1 MSLFGVEIKHFRSNR
16 FIRIRNKLIEIN
28 HPLLMGILNITPD
41 SFFENSRIHTNDQI
55 DRYLSSCIDNDVSI
69 VDIGGNSSRPDAIP
83 VDAKT
88 EIERIGTSLTYIKEH
103 YPNLLLS
110 VDTFYPEVADWALS
124 NGVDIIN
131 DVQGGRNYPEIWDVC
146 AKHNAPYILT
156 HSKGNHNASSDELKS
171 PNITTEVLLEISTLL
186 DSIRKAGVNDVI
198 IDVGFGFSKTLDQN
212 YELLS
217 NLELFQLF
225 ETPILCGFSRKS
237 MIYKKLNIGPEDA
250 LNGTTVLNTFAITQG
265 CDILRVHDPKEARQI
280 LSLLKTN

>member
-55 DRYLSSCIDNDVSI
+55 DRYLSSCIENDVSI
-69 VDIGGNSSRPDAIP
+69 VDIGGNSSRPDAMP

-110 VDTFYPEVADWALS
+110 IDTFYPEVADWALS
-124 NGVDIIN
+124 KGVDIIN

>member
-1 MSLFGVEIKHFRSNR
+1 
-16 FIRIRNKLIEIN
+16 
-28 HPLLMGILNITPD
+28 MGILNITPD

-55 DRYLSSCIDNDVSI
+55 DRYLSSCIENDVSI

-88 EIERIGTSLTYIKEH
+88 EIERIGTSLTYIKKH

>member
-55 DRYLSSCIDNDVSI
+55 DRYLSSCIENDVSI
-69 VDIGGNSSRPDAIP
+69 VDIGGNSSRPDAMP

-124 NGVDIIN
+124 KGVYIIN

-237 MIYKKLNIGPEDA
+237 LIYKKLNIGPEDA

>member
-55 DRYLSSCIDNDVSI
+55 DRYLSSCIENDVSI
-69 VDIGGNSSRPDAIP
+69 VDIGGNSSRPDAMP

-110 VDTFYPEVADWALS
+110 VDTFYPEVADWSLS
-124 NGVDIIN
+124 KGVDIIN

>member
-1 MSLFGVEIKHFRSNR
+1 
-16 FIRIRNKLIEIN
+16 
-28 HPLLMGILNITPD
+28 MGILNITPD

-55 DRYLSSCIDNDVSI
+55 DRYLSSCIENDVSI
-69 VDIGGNSSRPDAIP
+69 VDIGGNSSRPDSIP

-88 EIERIGTSLTYIKEH
+88 EIERITNSLTYIKEH

-110 VDTFYPEVADWALS
+110 IDTFYPEVADWALS

-156 HSKGNHNASSDELKS
+156 HSKGDHNTSSDELKS

-250 LNGTTVLNTFAITQG
+250 LNGTTILNTFAITQG

>member
-1 MSLFGVEIKHFRSNR
+1 MSLFGVEIKHFRLNR

-55 DRYLSSCIDNDVSI
+55 DRYLSSCIENDVSI
-69 VDIGGNSSRPDAIP
+69 VDIGGNSSRPDAMP

-124 NGVDIIN
+124 KGVDIIN

-237 MIYKKLNIGPEDA
+237 LIYKKLNIGPEDA

>member
-1 MSLFGVEIKHFRSNR
+1 
-16 FIRIRNKLIEIN
+16 
-28 HPLLMGILNITPD
+28 MGILNITPD

-55 DRYLSSCIDNDVSI
+55 DRYLSSCIENDVSI

-88 EIERIGTSLTYIKEH
+88 EIERIGTSLAYVKEH

>member
-1 MSLFGVEIKHFRSNR
+1 
-16 FIRIRNKLIEIN
+16 
-28 HPLLMGILNITPD
+28 MGILNITPD

-55 DRYLSSCIDNDVSI
+55 DRYLSSCIENDVSI
-69 VDIGGNSSRPDAIP
+69 VDIGGNSSRPDAMP

-110 VDTFYPEVADWALS
+110 IDTFYPEVADWALS
-124 NGVDIIN
+124 KGVDIIN

-237 MIYKKLNIGPEDA
+237 LIYKKLNIGPEDA

>member
-55 DRYLSSCIDNDVSI
+55 DRYLSSCIENDVSI
-69 VDIGGNSSRPDAIP
+69 VDIGGNSSRPDAMP

-110 VDTFYPEVADWALS
+110 VDTFYPEVADWSLS
-124 NGVDIIN
+124 KGVDIIN

-237 MIYKKLNIGPEDA
+237 LIYKKLNIGPEDA

>member
-55 DRYLSSCIDNDVSI
+55 DRYLSSCIENDVSI

-88 EIERIGTSLTYIKEH
+88 EIERIGTSLTYIKKH

-171 PNITTEVLLEISTLL
+171 PNITTEVLLEISTRL

>member
-28 HPLLMGILNITPD
+28 HTLLMGILNITPD

-55 DRYLSSCIDNDVSI
+55 DRYLSSCIENDVSI

-124 NGVDIIN
+124 KGVDIIN

>member
-55 DRYLSSCIDNDVSI
+55 DRYLSSCIENDVSI

>member
-55 DRYLSSCIDNDVSI
+55 DRYLSSCIENDVSI

-88 EIERIGTSLTYIKEH
+88 EIERIGTSLTYIKKH

>member
-55 DRYLSSCIDNDVSI
+55 DRYLSSCIENDVSI
-69 VDIGGNSSRPDAIP
+69 VDIGGNSSRPDAMP

-156 HSKGNHNASSDELKS
+156 HSKGDHNASSDELKS

>member
-55 DRYLSSCIDNDVSI
+55 DRYLSSCIENDVSI

-88 EIERIGTSLTYIKEH
+88 EIERIGTSLTYIKKH

-156 HSKGNHNASSDELKS
+156 HSKGDHNASSDELKS

>member
-1 MSLFGVEIKHFRSNR
+1 
-16 FIRIRNKLIEIN
+16 
-28 HPLLMGILNITPD
+28 MGILNITPD

-55 DRYLSSCIDNDVSI
+55 DRYLSSCIENDVSI

-156 HSKGNHNASSDELKS
+156 HSKGNHNASSVELKS

>member
-1 MSLFGVEIKHFRSNR
+1 
-16 FIRIRNKLIEIN
+16 
-28 HPLLMGILNITPD
+28 MGILNITPD

-55 DRYLSSCIDNDVSI
+55 DRYLSSCIENDVSI

-88 EIERIGTSLTYIKEH
+88 EIERIGTSLTYIKKH

-131 DVQGGRNYPEIWDVC
+131 DVQGGRNYPKIWDVC

>member
-55 DRYLSSCIDNDVSI
+55 DRYLSSCIENDVSI
-69 VDIGGNSSRPDAIP
+69 VDIGGNSSRPDAMP

-88 EIERIGTSLTYIKEH
+88 EIERIGTSITYIKEH

-124 NGVDIIN
+124 KGVDIIN

>member
-1 MSLFGVEIKHFRSNR
+1 
-16 FIRIRNKLIEIN
+16 
-28 HPLLMGILNITPD
+28 
-41 SFFENSRIHTNDQI
+41 
-55 DRYLSSCIDNDVSI
+55 
-69 VDIGGNSSRPDAIP
+69 
-83 VDAKT
+83 
-88 EIERIGTSLTYIKEH
+88 
-103 YPNLLLS
+103 
-110 VDTFYPEVADWALS
+110 
-124 NGVDIIN
+124 
-131 DVQGGRNYPEIWDVC
+131 
-146 AKHNAPYILT
+146 LT

-237 MIYKKLNIGPEDA
+237 LIYKKLNIGPEDA

>member
-55 DRYLSSCIDNDVSI
+55 DRYLSSCIENDVSI

-124 NGVDIIN
+124 KGVDIIN

-156 HSKGNHNASSDELKS
+156 HSKGDHNASSDELKS